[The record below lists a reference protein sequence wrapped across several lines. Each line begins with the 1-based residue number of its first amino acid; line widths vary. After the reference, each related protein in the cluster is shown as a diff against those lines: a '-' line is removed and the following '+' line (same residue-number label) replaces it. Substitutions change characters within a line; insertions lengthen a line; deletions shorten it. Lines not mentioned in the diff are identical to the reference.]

1 MKLLKGCIYRF
12 KYQGYHSDKFPMAL
26 VLHSDTR
33 ITHALNLNYL
43 RPHMRN
49 EVIEMIAKLATSKL
63 RVNHRSKKE
72 EETLIQAGD
81 TYQLYHMYLKRK
93 LPQIIRFSYRTY
105 HTHLILNEQLVS
117 KGFWHLKTFMR
128 NVGNFTGKDTIK
140 VFKEVKTAIKEASN
154 EGKQNTKLRRLN
166 NLKAW
171 QSLNSAAVHN
181 KAVGYLNE
189 INKIYKD
196 KFDPSKYTM

>member
-26 VLHSDTR
+26 ILYSDNLK
-33 ITHALNLNYL
+33 THALNLNYL

-49 EVIEMIAKLATSKL
+49 EVIDMISKLATSKL

-72 EETLIQAGD
+72 EEILFKGSD

-93 LPQIIRFSYRTY
+93 LPQIIRFAYRTY
-105 HTHLILNEQLVS
+105 HTHLILNDQIVS
-117 KGFWHLKTFMR
+117 KGFWHMRTFLQ
-128 NVGNFTGKDTIK
+128 NVKKFTGKDTDKTFKDIK
-140 VFKEVKTAIKEASN
+140 AAIKEASN

-166 NLKAW
+166 NLNAW
-171 QSLNSAAVHN
+171 KELNSKAIHE

-189 INKIYKD
+189 VNKIYKD

>member
-1 MKLLKGCIYRF
+1 MV
-12 KYQGYHSDKFPMAL
+12 L
-26 VLHSDTR
+26 VLHSDSR
-33 ITHALNLNYL
+33 ITHAINLNYL

-49 EVIEMIAKLATSKL
+49 DLINMISKLATTKL
-63 RVNHRSKKE
+63 RINHLDEK
-72 EETLIQAGD
+72 LILDGSN

-93 LPQIIRFSYRTY
+93 LPQIIRFAYRTY

-117 KGFWHLKTFMR
+117 KGFWHMKTFLYNAR
-128 NVGNFTGKDTIK
+128 QFTKNDTDK
-140 VFKEVKTAIKEASN
+140 AFKEIRAAIKEAGN

-166 NLKAW
+166 QLNAW
-171 QSLNSAAVHN
+171 QKLNSAAIHE

-196 KFDPSKYTM
+196 KLIS